1 MDLNNFV
8 QTAKEAAVLGGYI
21 LKENFKKIKRE
32 DVEYKSKK
40 DFVTYVDKL
49 SEERIKNFILSV
61 YPDHSFL
68 GEEEGSSGSKSS
80 EYRWIVDPLD
90 GTKNYING
98 FEIFAVS
105 VALEKDNE
113 IIAGA
118 IYIPMLDK
126 LYWAGKGTGA
136 YMNGTKIS
144 VSNRPVD
151 MAVIATGFPF
161 RYQEEID
168 IYLKAFREA
177 MITFSAVRRPGA
189 AAVDLAM
196 TAEGVFDGFFEMKL
210 SVWDI
215 AAGVLLVEEAG
226 GIFTNF
232 NGTRELDGNV
242 VAGGEEIHK
251 ILFDIVQRNLV

>member
-1 MDLNNFV
+1 MEVKEFI

-21 LKENFKKIKRE
+21 LKENFKNIKRE
-32 DVEYKSKK
+32 DVEYKAKK
-40 DFVTYVDKL
+40 DFVTYVDRL

-68 GEEEGSSGSKSS
+68 GEEEGVSGNNSS
-80 EYRWIVDPLD
+80 EYQWIVDPLD

-105 VALEKDNE
+105 VALQKGDE

-118 IYIPMLDK
+118 VYIPMLEK
-126 LYWAGKGTGA
+126 LYWAGKGEGA
-136 YMNGTKIS
+136 YMNGNRLR
-144 VSNRPVD
+144 VSKRPVD
-151 MAVIATGFPF
+151 MAIIATGFPF
-161 RYQEEID
+161 RYEEEID
-168 IYLKAFREA
+168 RYLKAFREA

-210 SVWDI
+210 SKWDI

-226 GIFTNF
+226 GVFTNF
-232 NGTRELDGNV
+232 HGKKELDGNV

-251 ILFDIVQRNLV
+251 ILLDIVQRKLI

>member
-1 MDLNNFV
+1 MDIDTFI
-8 QTAKEAAVLGGYI
+8 QTAKEAAVLGGSI
-21 LKENFKKIKRE
+21 LKENFKKIKKE
-32 DVEYKSKK
+32 DVEYKSRK
-40 DFVTYVDKL
+40 DFVTYVDKT
-49 SEERIKNFILSV
+49 SEERIRNFILSV

-68 GEEEGSSGSKSS
+68 GEEEGIIGNKDS

-105 VALEKDNE
+105 VALEKDGD
-113 IIAGA
+113 IIAGS

-126 LYWAGKGTGA
+126 LYWAGKGKGA
-136 YMNGTKIS
+136 YLNGEKIK
-144 VSNRPVD
+144 VSSRPKE
-151 MAVIATGFPF
+151 MAIIATGFPF
-161 RYQEEID
+161 RYVEDID
-168 IYLKAFREA
+168 RYLKAFREA

-215 AAGVLLVEEAG
+215 AAGYLLVEEAG
-226 GIFTNF
+226 GVFTNF
-232 NGTRELDGNV
+232 QGEKVLDGNV
-242 VAGGEEIHK
+242 IAGGEDIYNELK
-251 ILFDIVQRNLV
+251 RIVQKTLL

>member
-1 MDLNNFV
+1 MDLQNFV

-68 GEEEGSSGSKSS
+68 GEEEGISGSKNS

-126 LYWAGKGTGA
+126 LYWAGRGLGA

-144 VSNRPVD
+144 VSDRPAD

-161 RYQEEID
+161 RHQEEID

-196 TAEGVFDGFFEMKL
+196 TAEGIFDGFFEMKL

-242 VAGGEEIHK
+242 VAGGKEIHK